1 MRLAKLKH
9 FVADTIEPK
18 KKPSA
23 LSIIYNIIMCIV
35 VLSSCAFIFV
45 DLFTPEGSFWHNTAH
60 IVEIV
65 AVGFF
70 VFEYVLKLF
79 CSEVLYEGQGWFKSK
94 ISYITSFDSFIDILC
109 LLSILVNQ
117 IPKEF
122 AALRLLKLIKLTRL
136 AKFKNS
142 IDELRETGE
151 EKEEKK
157 GFRFRV
163 FQIIYKD
170 EEGDKLSKTY
180 DIVSL
185 IIIFLSVGTL
195 ILDTFHFNDV
205 FTQGLFIAEVVFTCF
220 FAIDYILRVWTA
232 DYEYPQYDKD
242 HAKMRYIFSLMAIID
257 LLAILPVF
265 FTFSVDAEN
274 ALPRAVAIL
283 KIFKL
288 LKIARLLKA
297 SRYLNGIHLFV
308 EAVKEKKKQIF
319 FSIIILVLLVVLSS
333 VLLYSFENMNGNE
346 EFDNGFSG
354 IMYAVSVLTGFGES
368 EMEVS
373 SIGGKIM
380 VVVMMIAGACVV
392 GVPIGIISEE
402 FTKMVAKS
410 AGDEDKDNV
419 DLFKE
424 FSKKLTPEQKMRI
437 IAEYQKEVEGENKE
451 SPQEEIKEEKPTE

>member
-23 LSIIYNIIMCIV
+23 LSIIYNILMCIV
-35 VLSSCAFIFV
+35 VLGSCAFIFV
-45 DLFTPEGSFWHNTAH
+45 DLFTPEGSFWHNTART
-60 IVEIV
+60 VELV
-65 AVGFF
+65 AVSFF
-70 VFEYVLKLF
+70 IFEYVLKLF
-79 CSEVLYEGQGWFKSK
+79 CSEALYEGQGWFKSK

-109 LLSILVNQ
+109 LLSIFINQ

-136 AKFKNS
+136 AKLKNS
-142 IDELRETGE
+142 IDEIRENGE

-157 GFRFRV
+157 GFRYRI

-170 EEGDKLSKTY
+170 EEGDKLSKAY

-185 IIIFLSVGTL
+185 IIIFLSVGIL
-195 ILDTFHFNDV
+195 VLDTFSFNETV
-205 FTQGLFIAEVVFTCF
+205 TKALFITEVVFTCF
-220 FAIDYILRVWTA
+220 FALDYILRVWTA
-232 DYEYPQYDKD
+232 DYEYPEVDKD
-242 HAKMRYIFSLMAIID
+242 HAKMKHIFSLMAIID
-257 LLAILPVF
+257 LLAILPIF
-265 FTFSVDAEN
+265 FTFSPDAEN

-283 KIFKL
+283 KLFKL

-297 SRYLNGIHLFV
+297 SRYLNGIHIFI
-308 EAVKEKKKQIF
+308 EAVKEKKKQII
-319 FSIIILVLLVVLSS
+319 FSIVILLILVLLSS
-333 VLLYSFENMNGNE
+333 VLLYSFENMNNNE
-346 EFDNGFSG
+346 QFDNGFSG
-354 IMYAVSVLTGFGES
+354 IMYALSVLTGFGES
-368 EMEVS
+368 DMEVT
-373 SIGGKIM
+373 SIGGKVM
-380 VVVMMIAGACVV
+380 VAVMMIAGACVV

-437 IAEYQKEVEGENKE
+437 IAEYGKETENDNKE
-451 SPQEEIKEEKPTE
+451 SPKEELKEEKPTE